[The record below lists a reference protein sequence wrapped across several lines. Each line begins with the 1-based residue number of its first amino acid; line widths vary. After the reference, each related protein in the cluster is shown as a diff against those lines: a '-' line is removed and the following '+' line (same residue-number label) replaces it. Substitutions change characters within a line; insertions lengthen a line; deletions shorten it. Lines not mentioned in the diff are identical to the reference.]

1 MNSCFNLAAHHHHS
15 TLWNKLPLPLN
26 PPPLPQTLQ
35 NQMAVNTSNIMMVG
49 LEQGIW
55 YTRKSHNLD
64 IPIYLHVF
72 TLALSGNYLRSRR

>member
-1 MNSCFNLAAHHHHS
+1 ML
-15 TLWNKLPLPLN
+15 
-26 PPPLPQTLQ
+26 QT
-35 NQMAVNTSNIMMVG
+35 QMVVNTSNITTVG

-55 YTRKSHNLD
+55 YTGKSHNLD